1 MSGAEIVTAMT
12 TTIMIGGDG
21 GEVTT
26 TTTAGNDEV
35 PSLPFC
41 QLLERYCVI
50 KQNSAGCT

>member
-1 MSGAEIVTAMT
+1 VSGAEIVTAMT